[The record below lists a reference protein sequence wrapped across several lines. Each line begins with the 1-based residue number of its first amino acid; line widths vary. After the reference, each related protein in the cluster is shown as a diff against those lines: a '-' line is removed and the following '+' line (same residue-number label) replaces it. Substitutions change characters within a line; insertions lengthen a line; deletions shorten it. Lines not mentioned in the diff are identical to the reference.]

1 MSESMSE
8 FESKKRALENESNE
22 IALALSCKRKS
33 LDDPTTP
40 SDPAEDIILKALIPN
55 TMAGVLI
62 GKEGSTIKSMTETS
76 GAKIRVSAS
85 KVFYPGTNER
95 LVLILGT
102 RDDIVNAVE
111 QIAAKLAEFISADK
125 KEEPSAEKPADEGN

>member
-1 MSESMSE
+1 MSEL
-8 FESKKRALENESNE
+8 ESKKRALENESE
-22 IALALSCKRKS
+22 IALALSRKRTS
-33 LDDPTTP
+33 LGDPTTP
-40 SDPAEDIILKALIPN
+40 SDPAEEIILKALVPN

-62 GKEGSTIKSMTETS
+62 GKEGSTIKFMTETS

-102 RDDIVNAVE
+102 KDAIVNAVE